1 MSLKTHGRIF
11 LNGLVVVTPLVITV
25 YVVAACVIWLDRA
38 VQAVFPV
45 NLPGVGFAAA
55 IIGIYLIGLLARS
68 WLLKWPLRLTDAVMD
83 RIPLAKSLYSSVR
96 DLMQFLGGADSKSR
110 GQPCLV
116 QLAEDQPQLLGLI
129 TTESPQHFTADD
141 AEHRVAVYLPM
152 SYQIG
157 GFTLFMQSD
166 KVRRIEGMS
175 VEELLKLCMTAGVG
189 TKAPAQG
196 TAAEHQDEPERYK
209 EKHE

>member
-96 DLMQFLGGADSKSR
+96 DLMQFLGGADAKSR

-129 TTESPQHFTADD
+129 TTESPQEFTRRRRGGPRGRLPADELPD
-141 AEHRVAVYLPM
+141 RRLHALHALGQGAPHRGHERRRAAEALHDGRRRHEGPRAGHR
-152 SYQIG
+152 
-157 GFTLFMQSD
+157 
-166 KVRRIEGMS
+166 
-175 VEELLKLCMTAGVG
+175 
-189 TKAPAQG
+189 
-196 TAAEHQDEPERYK
+196 AEHQDSPERYK
-209 EKHE
+209 EKHA